1 MPEEFGAINI
11 ISLVAYLVLAPFV
24 GGLLAGLDRKI
35 SARMQGRFGPPIL
48 QPFYDV
54 SKLRQKEGITVNK
67 VQDFYMGAFFF
78 FIILTGAFFFAGG
91 DLLLVI
97 FTLTTASVFLIVAA
111 YSSNSPYAEVGAE
124 RELLSMMAYEPMV
137 LLVIVGFYVAC
148 GTFNVSEILA
158 ADIPAIVYLPGLFIG
173 YVFILTLKFRK
184 SPFDLSMS
192 HHGHQELVKGLTT
205 EMSGKTLAWLE
216 IAHWYENVFLLGIVY
231 LFVAFADV
239 WSIPVA
245 VVVCL
250 LMYFFETYIDNN
262 YARMK
267 WQIAINSSWIVAVTF
282 GFVNICAIYLLQ
294 IFGIIR

>member
-137 LLVIVGFYVAC
+137 LLVIIGFLCSC

-294 IFGIIR
+294 NLRYY

>member
-1 MPEEFGAINI
+1 
-11 ISLVAYLVLAPFV
+11 
-24 GGLLAGLDRKI
+24 
-35 SARMQGRFGPPIL
+35 
-48 QPFYDV
+48 
-54 SKLRQKEGITVNK
+54 
-67 VQDFYMGAFFF
+67 
-78 FIILTGAFFFAGG
+78 
-91 DLLLVI
+91 
-97 FTLTTASVFLIVAA
+97 
-111 YSSNSPYAEVGAE
+111 
-124 RELLSMMAYEPMV
+124 MV
-137 LLVIVGFYVAC
+137 LLVIIGFYVAC

>member
-1 MPEEFGAINI
+1 
-11 ISLVAYLVLAPFV
+11 
-24 GGLLAGLDRKI
+24 
-35 SARMQGRFGPPIL
+35 
-48 QPFYDV
+48 
-54 SKLRQKEGITVNK
+54 
-67 VQDFYMGAFFF
+67 MGAFFF

-137 LLVIVGFYVAC
+137 LLVIIGFYVAC

-192 HHGHQELVKGLTT
+192 HHGHRNWSKVSPLKCRVKPLHGWKLLTG
-205 EMSGKTLAWLE
+205 MKTYSCSVSFIFSWHLPMFGAFPLLWL
-216 IAHWYENVFLLGIVY
+216 Y
-231 LFVAFADV
+231 AF
-239 WSIPVA
+239 
-245 VVVCL
+245 
-250 LMYFFETYIDNN
+250 
-262 YARMK
+262 
-267 WQIAINSSWIVAVTF
+267 
-282 GFVNICAIYLLQ
+282 
-294 IFGIIR
+294 